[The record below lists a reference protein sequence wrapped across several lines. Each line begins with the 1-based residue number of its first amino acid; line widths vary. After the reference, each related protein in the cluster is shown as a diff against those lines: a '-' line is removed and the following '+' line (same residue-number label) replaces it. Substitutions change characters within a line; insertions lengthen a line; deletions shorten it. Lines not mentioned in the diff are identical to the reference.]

1 MLRCGFQSASYTP
14 AQATLADAIVVQAVR
29 PNNPA
34 QLTTLITAG
43 VGGGAQPTVLPGTP
57 AGGGVGAV
65 PTTGVQTTTFTTDF
79 GLGPTTATSTIIATA
94 GAAANGVT
102 GGITSAGAS
111 LPVDGVVGWKA
122 VLGYTVG
129 VAAVAAWFF

>member
-1 MLRCGFQSASYTP
+1 MARCGFQSTSYAP

-57 AGGGVGAV
+57 AVS
-65 PTTGVQTTTFTTDF
+65 TGLQTTTFTTDL
-79 GLGPTTATSTIIATA
+79 GMGPTTATSTIIATA
-94 GAAANGVT
+94 GAAANGVS
-102 GGITSAGAS
+102 GSVTSAGAS

-129 VAAVAAWFF
+129 VAAVAAAFF